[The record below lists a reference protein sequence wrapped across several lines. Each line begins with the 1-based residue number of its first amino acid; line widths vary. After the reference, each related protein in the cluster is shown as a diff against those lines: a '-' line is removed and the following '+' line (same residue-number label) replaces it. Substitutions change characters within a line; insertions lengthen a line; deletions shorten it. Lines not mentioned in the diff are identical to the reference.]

1 MRKEKCFPWIKPET
15 ALLMLLHGRFLH
27 GGRILC
33 LILFHVSRQSS
44 LGALYI
50 TTVRK
55 ANNYLSSCSVPA
67 LESDAVDSVPPAAGC
82 ASLALDVCSPL
93 SSAAVLRSA
102 AASSCVVM
110 TESGAASSSVA
121 NELTGSRLNNSTSA
135 SSPACRL
142 ANRFF
147 IIRVLP
153 FLKSTYKRKGRAMC
167 ACPFIFSAV
176 CI

>member
-1 MRKEKCFPWIKPET
+1 MSCTATMRFTSSSCAASCVFGIST
-15 ALLMLLHGRFLH
+15 
-27 GGRILC
+27 
-33 LILFHVSRQSS
+33 VSAASEVVS
-44 LGALYI
+44 EGAE
-50 TTVRK
+50 VSV
-55 ANNYLSSCSVPA
+55 SSCSVPA
-67 LESDAVDSVPPAAGC
+67 LESDAVVSVPPAAGC
-82 ASLALDVCSPL
+82 ASLALGVCSPL

-167 ACPFIFSAV
+167 ARPFIFSAV

>member
-1 MRKEKCFPWIKPET
+1 MSCTATMRFTSSSCAASCVFGIST
-15 ALLMLLHGRFLH
+15 
-27 GGRILC
+27 
-33 LILFHVSRQSS
+33 VSAASEVVS
-44 LGALYI
+44 EGAE
-50 TTVRK
+50 VSV
-55 ANNYLSSCSVPA
+55 SSCSAPA
-67 LESDAVDSVPPAAGC
+67 LESDAVVSVPPAAGC
-82 ASLALDVCSPL
+82 ASLALGVCSPL

-153 FLKSTYKRKGRAMC
+153 FLNQLIKGRGGRCVPA
-167 ACPFIFSAV
+167 PLSFLLYVFSCCSV
-176 CI
+176 PRKCSRD